1 MAPTADPAFVAAME
15 DALEV
20 YCRPYDPAYPVV
32 CMDEANKQLIED
44 TCLAVAVKPGQ
55 PSKVDHEYKR
65 NGVRDLFMATE
76 PLANWRTVKITKQ
89 RKQPDWACF
98 VRELVNG
105 RYKDATKVVLV
116 MDNLNTHTAAALYA
130 TFPPDE
136 ARRIWER
143 LEVHYTPKHGSWLDM
158 AEIELSVLTRQCL
171 NHRIARAS
179 VLEREV
185 AAWVK
190 DRNDKQATISWQFTT
205 DEARIKL
212 RRLYP
217 SLEG

>member
-1 MAPTADPAFVAAME
+1 ME
-15 DALEV
+15 DVLEV
-20 YCRPYDPAYPVV
+20 YTRPYDAAYPVV

-44 TCLAVAVKPGQ
+44 RYTPVAATPGHA
-55 PSKVDHEYKR
+55 SRVDHEYIR
-65 NGVRDLFMATE
+65 HGVRDLFMATE
-76 PLANWRTVKITKQ
+76 PLANWRTVKVTQQ
-89 RKQPDWACF
+89 RKQPDWAYF
-98 VRELVNG
+98 IRELVDG
-105 RYKDATKVVLV
+105 RYQDATKIVLV

-136 ARRIWER
+136 ARRIRER

-171 NHRIARAS
+171 NRRIAEAS

-185 AAWVK
+185 AAWVHA
-190 DRNDKQATISWQFTT
+190 RNQSKATSNWQFTT
-205 DEARIKL
+205 DTARIKL

>member
-1 MAPTADPAFVAAME
+1 ME
-15 DALEV
+15 DVLEV
-20 YCRPYDPAYPVV
+20 YRRPYDPEKPVV
-32 CMDEANKQLIED
+32 CMDEANKQLIEN
-44 TCLAVAVKPGQ
+44 TYTAAAVAPGQ
-55 PSKVDHEYKR
+55 SAKVDHEYKR
-65 NGVRDLFMATE
+65 CGVRNLFMATE
-76 PLANWRTVKITKQ
+76 PLANWRTIKITQQ
-89 RKQPDWACF
+89 RKQPDWAHF
-98 VRELVNG
+98 IKELVDG
-105 RYKDATKVVLV
+105 HYKDVTKVVLV
-116 MDNLNTHTAAALYA
+116 MDNLNTHTAASLYA

-171 NHRIARAS
+171 NHRIAEAD
-179 VLEREV
+179 VLEKEV

-190 DRNDKQATISWQFTT
+190 DRNDKQVTINWQFTT
-205 DEARIKL
+205 DKARIKL

>member
-15 DALEV
+15 DVLEV
-20 YCRPYDPAYPVV
+20 YRRPYDPAYPVV
-32 CMDEANKQLIED
+32 CMDEANKQLIGD
-44 TCLAVAVKPGQ
+44 TYTPVAATPGQ
-55 PSKVDHEYKR
+55 PNKVDHEYAR
-65 NGVRDLFMATE
+65 HGVRDLFMATE
-76 PLANWRTVKITKQ
+76 PLANWRTVKVTKQ
-89 RKQPDWACF
+89 RKQQDWAHF
-98 VRELVNG
+98 IGELVDG
-105 RYKDATKVVLV
+105 RYQHATKLVLV

-130 TFPPDE
+130 TFPPHE

-171 NHRIARAS
+171 NHRIAEAIR
-179 VLEREV
+179 LEREV
-185 AAWVK
+185 AAWVH
-190 DRNDKQATISWQFTT
+190 DRNSKQATINWQFTT
-205 DEARIKL
+205 DKARIKL